1 MRIKINGRTILKC
14 DQRFKKH
21 IWQDGDFKDKRIRR
35 HRKPIMPMFKRTIK
49 RVIVLA
55 LVLGFV
61 GLHTQQKPETP
72 TTEPVKA
79 ENTAEAA
86 TEPPLAI
93 ETPQPAQGDIFQVYF
108 GDKADEARL
117 VANCESGMDA
127 GAISKTQDFGIMQI
141 HFPTWGKVFGVTR
154 EQLLDADLNVRL
166 AKAIFDRS
174 GTWEAWKSSFRCH
187 SLK

>member
-1 MRIKINGRTILKC
+1 MRIKINGRTIKKL
-14 DQRFKKH
+14 DQRFKERV
-21 IWQDGDFKDKRIRR
+21 WQDGDFKDKRIRR
-35 HRKPIMPMFKRTIK
+35 HHKPILPMFKRTIK

-79 ENTAEAA
+79 ENATQDA

-93 ETPQPAQGDIFQVYF
+93 ELAQPAQGDIFQVYF
-108 GDKADEARL
+108 GNKADEARL

-127 GAISKTQDFGIMQI
+127 GAISKTEDYGIMQI
-141 HFPTWGKVFGVTR
+141 HFPTWGKVFDVTR

-174 GTWEAWKSSFRCH
+174 GSWQAWSNSKKCH
-187 SLK
+187 NLQ